1 MVKCRLGS
9 STSVSL
15 TRNLTEI
22 PTQILSL
29 VRLEELNLSGNYLTH
44 ITEELYV
51 LKNLRKLDLSHNLI
65 RFIAPRGIE
74 NLKKLEYF
82 NLEDNLLSEL
92 PFGLGEIL
100 KLKELNIMEN
110 LFVSCFSFPHY
121 TLAKNGTTVK
131 VQWEKGYM

>member
-1 MVKCRLGS
+1 
-9 STSVSL
+9 
-15 TRNLTEI
+15 
-22 PTQILSL
+22 
-29 VRLEELNLSGNYLTH
+29 LEELNLSRNYITH

-51 LKNLRKLDLSHNLI
+51 LTNLRKLDLSHNLI

-100 KLKELNIMEN
+100 NLKELNIMEN
-110 LFVSCFSFPHY
+110 LFVSCFSYPHY
-121 TLAKNGTTVK
+121 TLAKNGTKVK
-131 VQWEKGYM
+131 VQWEKLTPLERIPICRLYFLGSRDSCMYIIFYFGRI